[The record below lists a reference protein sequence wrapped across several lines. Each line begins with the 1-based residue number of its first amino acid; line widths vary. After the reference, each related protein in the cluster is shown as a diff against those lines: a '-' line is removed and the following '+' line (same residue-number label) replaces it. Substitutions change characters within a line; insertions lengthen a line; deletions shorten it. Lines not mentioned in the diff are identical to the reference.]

1 MIKTFIPALKNNTT
15 LLSLNLA
22 SNALTKELGEDFAE
36 CIKANKTII
45 DFQFFNNEFSLEHTR
60 KIQEYLRRNKAAYDA
75 ERLKE
80 WKERKMMRG
89 EDQAL
94 QNMYLEESS
103 KKEQGRMEEEARERR
118 EKEIDEKWRKFLLD
132 SEFEK

>member
-1 MIKTFIPALKNNTT
+1 MIKTFIPALKNNKT

-22 SNALTKELGEDFAE
+22 SNTLTKELGEDFAE

-60 KIQEYLRRNKAAYDA
+60 KIQEYLRRNKASYDA

-80 WKERKMMRG
+80 WKERKMMRS
-89 EDQAL
+89 EDEDL
-94 QNMYLEESS
+94 QNLYLGESS
-103 KKEQGRMEEEARERR
+103 KKEQ
-118 EKEIDEKWRKFLLD
+118 
-132 SEFEK
+132 